1 MNNKNS
7 QIRAHARH
15 LLDDNI
21 FGADWLKGVLV
32 CFLKSLISS
41 IVSWI
46 FSGIAQA
53 AIVVLLIFGIFNNS
67 LKASLFISIF
77 VYLIALV
84 LSIGLFA
91 PFKVGVA
98 AVYTDL
104 VRNGE
109 KVKVGKIFYG
119 FKNFVSNVLLGVMY
133 TIQIVVWSIFFI
145 VPGIYV
151 AYSYALVFYVKRD
164 HPDFR
169 WKQCFDES
177 ERLMDGNRWNLF
189 KLQMGHIGYFIIG
202 LAFVGIGA
210 FWAAPYLNTS
220 TAIFYENLR
229 LEKGER

>member
-53 AIVVLLIFGIFNNS
+53 AIVALLIFGIFNHS

-84 LSIGLFA
+84 LSIGFFA

-104 VRNGE
+104 VRTGE
-109 KVKVGKIFYG
+109 KVKIGKTFYG
-119 FKNFVSNVLLGVMY
+119 FKNLFSNVLLGVMY

-145 VPGIYV
+145 IPGIYV

-189 KLQMGHIGYFIIG
+189 KLQISHIGWFIVG
-202 LAFVGIGA
+202 LAFVGVGA
-210 FWAAPYLNTS
+210 FWAVPYLNTS

-229 LEKGER
+229 IEKGER

>member
-53 AIVVLLIFGIFNNS
+53 ALVVLLIFGIFNNS

>member
-1 MNNKNS
+1 M
-7 QIRAHARH
+7 
-15 LLDDNI
+15 
-21 FGADWLKGVLV
+21 
-32 CFLKSLISS
+32 
-41 IVSWI
+41 
-46 FSGIAQA
+46 
-53 AIVVLLIFGIFNNS
+53 
-67 LKASLFISIF
+67 
-77 VYLIALV
+77 
-84 LSIGLFA
+84 FA

-104 VRNGE
+104 VRTGE
-109 KVKVGKIFYG
+109 KVKIGKMFYG